1 MILEECKMSE
11 ETEIAKIKLD
21 LDKRLKE
28 YFNVSNDK
36 PPDYIIKKIRK
47 IAKRAEK
54 LLRRQK
60 DDN

>member
-1 MILEECKMSE
+1 MSE

-36 PPDYIIKKIRK
+36 PPDYIID
-47 IAKRAEK
+47 
-54 LLRRQK
+54 LRRITLATRR
-60 DDN
+60 